1 MTQEGVQVVKVV
13 DIDMEI
19 RPLPKHSKNK
29 EVVWL
34 FDPKAVLHRSWQ
46 AAASGV
52 DYLLKRYRQCPSGV
66 KYSLC

>member
-1 MTQEGVQVVKVV
+1 MLIYLLLYHMTQEGVQVVKVV

-34 FDPKAVLHRSWQ
+34 FDQKLCYIDLGRQLPLVLTT
-46 AAASGV
+46 
-52 DYLLKRYRQCPSGV
+52 Y
-66 KYSLC
+66 